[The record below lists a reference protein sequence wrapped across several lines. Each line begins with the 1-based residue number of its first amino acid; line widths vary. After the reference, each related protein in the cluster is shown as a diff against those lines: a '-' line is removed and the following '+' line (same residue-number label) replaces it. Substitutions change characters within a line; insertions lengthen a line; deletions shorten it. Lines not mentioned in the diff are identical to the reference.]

1 MEKMAPLRA
10 SSERFSI
17 AFQQVCNLVAIES
30 EGDPRETLRQLVLQ
44 SFVLSPSALF
54 SDEGDIRNAIESRYG
69 LKLPTH
75 QIADAIE
82 RLEENGSLTR
92 PAGSNLVISP
102 EVRDAIQGR
111 IDAARS
117 LEESVRLRWASELKL
132 RFPSVAPHDA
142 WVALQEYLKRA
153 YRQHGVQTVAL
164 LDPAVDTGDI
174 AIGPLASLLE
184 EVAEELDEAIRP
196 QARAALTEFL
206 AGVGEDGERAKYIA
220 ELADGTYSFF
230 SLSVDPEVAAHLRAD
245 LRPLTLFLD
254 TNFLFGILDL
264 HVHPQVGVSNE
275 LVRAIPKHSL
285 PFELCYHP
293 RTLREIQS
301 SVHYYGDLLRRH
313 QWTRSLSRAAC
324 ASYCLSGVEL
334 RYHRANAES
343 GIDVES
349 FLKPFDHI
357 DVLLEQRGIK
367 RAPNLRTTCRV
378 VRISLMTTPRICLL
392 DIGTS
397 PTSQSIT
404 TRRCCWRP
412 GPSETRVPIPLAGRS
427 S

>member
-1 MEKMAPLRA
+1 MRFCLDSLAALNRSRTRESDMEKMAPLRA

-82 RLEENGSLTR
+82 RLEENGSLKARGLEPGHFTR
-92 PAGSNLVISP
+92 SA
-102 EVRDAIQGR
+102 DAIQGR

-153 YRQHGVQTVAL
+153 DRQHGVQTVAL

-184 EVAEELDEAIRP
+184 EVAEEFDEAIRP
-196 QARAALTEFL
+196 QARAALTVFL
-206 AGVGEDGERAKYIA
+206 AGVGEDGERRSILPSLPTVRTA
-220 ELADGTYSFF
+220 S
-230 SLSVDPEVAAHLRAD
+230 SLSASTRKW
-245 LRPLTLFLD
+245 R
-254 TNFLFGILDL
+254 
-264 HVHPQVGVSNE
+264 
-275 LVRAIPKHSL
+275 
-285 PFELCYHP
+285 
-293 RTLREIQS
+293 RT
-301 SVHYYGDLLRRH
+301 
-313 QWTRSLSRAAC
+313 C
-324 ASYCLSGVEL
+324 A
-334 RYHRANAES
+334 
-343 GIDVES
+343 
-349 FLKPFDHI
+349 P
-357 DVLLEQRGIK
+357 
-367 RAPNLRTTCRV
+367 TCAR
-378 VRISLMTTPRICLL
+378 
-392 DIGTS
+392 
-397 PTSQSIT
+397 
-404 TRRCCWRP
+404 
-412 GPSETRVPIPLAGRS
+412 
-427 S
+427 